1 MTTRREF
8 LQAGI
13 GVSALPILSG
23 VSVSSQARAVEEP
36 VLTPLHKVIFDER
49 FPDSVAFGSEAEK
62 IGMPVHGIRG
72 DMTDLWV
79 NDLCDCWKNAP
90 SAIAGLT
97 AHGPLFCLEHLA
109 WDYGMRVVFRAE
121 HTYLPND
128 RIEHVLSGPESLLG
142 QAANLNDCGPNWG
155 SRVARM
161 VARCPGNRVKL
172 TAATV
177 MIAAPAQAQTTDEQG
192 SLFSW
197 IIAPVAR
204 A

>member
-13 GVSALPILSG
+13 GVSTLPILSG
-23 VSVSSQARAVEEP
+23 VSVSSKMKEVEEP
-36 VLTPLHKVIFDER
+36 ALTPLHKVIFDER

-62 IGMPVHGIRG
+62 LGMPVHGIRG
-72 DMTDLWV
+72 DMTDFWV
-79 NDLCDCWKNAP
+79 HDLYYCWQNAP

-109 WDYGMRVVFRAE
+109 WDHGMRVVFRAE
-121 HTYLPND
+121 HTYLPNN
-128 RIEHVLSGPESLLG
+128 RIEHVLSGPESLLR
-142 QAANLNDCGPNWG
+142 QAASLNDCGSNWG
-155 SRVARM
+155 SRVALM
-161 VARCPGNRVKL
+161 VARCPENRVR
-172 TAATV
+172 AATV
-177 MIAAPAQAQTTDEQG
+177 TIAASARAQATDEQG

-197 IIAPVAR
+197 IIAPLAR